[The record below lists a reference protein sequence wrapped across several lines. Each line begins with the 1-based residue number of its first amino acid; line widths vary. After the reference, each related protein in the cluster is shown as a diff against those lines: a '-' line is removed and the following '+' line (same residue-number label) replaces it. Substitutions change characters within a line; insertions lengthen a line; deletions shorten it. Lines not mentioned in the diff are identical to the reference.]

1 MAMSNKTKKH
11 DLLNAGA
18 EVQFARSLR
27 TAAEKKLAQMPHA
40 DTPARPAEEIL
51 YELQVYQIELEMQS
65 EELQRAQ
72 LMIEE
77 SRDRYTHFYDLA
89 LVGYITLSH
98 DALIDE
104 INLTGATLLGKERGK
119 LMHKRFAAFVAPED
133 HDHWDQYFTS
143 VLQRDDKL
151 SSEFAILRGDKTRRQ
166 VRLDSLRL
174 IKENKS
180 PVVRIV
186 LSDISERKRSEDALR
201 EQEDFYR
208 MIAEN
213 IDDFI
218 AVLDMEGRRLYNSP
232 SYSRLFGDPESMKGS
247 DSFAEIHPD
256 DREHVRR
263 VFKETVQTGIGLRI
277 EYRFVLPDDSIRYME
292 SCGGLIRNSQG
303 HASHVVVVSRDI
315 TDRIKADDQI
325 RNLAFYDTLT
335 QLPNRRMFDDRL
347 NQAMAASKRSG
358 RYGAL
363 MFLDMDNFKPLN
375 DQYGHSAGDLLLKEV
390 SRRIISCVREMDTVS
405 RFGGDEFVIMLT
417 ELDADKKSSIA
428 QTGIVAEKIRDILA
442 KPYKLALQHE
452 AEAETTVEYHCTASI
467 GVVMFINHEYRPD
480 DLLKRADMVMYQA
493 KESGRNRVRFFNI

>member
-1 MAMSNKTKKH
+1 MSNKSKE
-11 DLLNAGA
+11 LNMLNAGA

-27 TAAEKKLAQMPHA
+27 SAAEKKLAKMPHA

-77 SRDRYTHFYDLA
+77 SRDRYTNFYDLA
-89 LVGYITLSH
+89 PVGYITLSH
-98 DALIDE
+98 EALIDE

-119 LMHKRFAAFVAPED
+119 LMRKRFAAFVAPED
-133 HDHWDQYFTS
+133 RDRWDQYFTT
-143 VLQRDDKL
+143 VLQSDDKL
-151 SSEFAILRGDKTRRQ
+151 SCELAVLRGDKTRRQ

-174 IKENKS
+174 LKDDKS
-180 PVVRIV
+180 PIVRTV
-186 LSDISERKRSEDALR
+186 LADISERKRSEEALR
-201 EQEDFYR
+201 EQEEFYR

-213 IDDFI
+213 TDDFI
-218 AVLDMEGRRLYNSP
+218 AVLDLEGRRLYNSP
-232 SYSRLFGDPESMKGS
+232 SYSRLFGDPELMKGT

-277 EYRFVLPDDSIRYME
+277 EYRFVLPDGNIRYME
-292 SCGGLIRNSQG
+292 SCGGMIRNSRG
-303 HASHVVVVSRDI
+303 DASRVVVVSRDI
-315 TDRIKADDQI
+315 TERIQAEDQI
-325 RNLAFYDTLT
+325 RTLAFYDSLT
-335 QLPNRRMFDDRL
+335 KLPNRRMFDDRL

-375 DQYGHSAGDLLLKEV
+375 DQYGHSAGDLLLMEV

-405 RFGGDEFVIMLT
+405 RFGGDEFVVMLT
-417 ELDADKKSSIA
+417 ELGTNKKSSIA
-428 QTGIVAEKIRDILA
+428 QAGIVAEKIRAILA
-442 KPYKLALQHE
+442 RPYKLTLQHE
-452 AEAETTVEYHCTASI
+452 GEAETAVVYHCTASI

-493 KESGRNRVRFFNI
+493 KESGRNQVRFFNI